1 MIAPVVRKNST
12 HTNNLE
18 SPMSYPS
25 TPSLV
30 DEAFQNA
37 FDEGYRK
44 GLEDARAQLDRLL
57 ASIGDTS
64 PVITIVGRQK
74 NWPSLAN
81 NIVSFNGK
89 EVQITNREAI
99 GLKLLLD
106 ARGNIVSFKE
116 MCEAYGS
123 RDAKNTGIHFLRKS
137 LRLIP
142 EIEVENFGNGQRLVI
157 REE

>member
-1 MIAPVVRKNST
+1 
-12 HTNNLE
+12 
-18 SPMSYPS
+18 MSNPS
-25 TPSLV
+25 APSLV

-37 FDEGYRK
+37 FDAGYRK
-44 GLEDARAQLDRLL
+44 GIEDARAQLDRLL
-57 ASIGDTS
+57 GSIGETS

-74 NWPSLAN
+74 NWPTLSN

-106 ARGNIVSFKE
+106 ARGNVVSFKE
-116 MCEAYGS
+116 LCEAYGS

-137 LRLIP
+137 LASIP
-142 EIEVENFGNGQRLVI
+142 EIEIENFGNGQRLVVNI
-157 REE
+157 SQ